1 MLSKLYDLII
11 RKHLEILTVIFVII
25 SLILL
30 SQTEN
35 HVVLRVQSAWQDVS
49 VFLKKPAA
57 ERQRKLKVL
66 EENKELRMEVFR
78 LNQEVARLENLETE
92 NKRLREMIGFR
103 DTSHYELLPSI
114 IVYKGYKDGSS
125 VITIDKGQN
134 DNIKKNDIIVD
145 KEGLVG
151 RILSSGRNTSIANM
165 IIEPDVRIS
174 VRINPSRVYGI
185 LKWYHGNTFVVDD
198 IPTTIHIESGWT
210 VTTSGLSEIYPPDIP
225 VGVITKVT
233 TSENGF
239 TYSIE
244 GNYNVSFKNLKEVF
258 VLNYDRSTTK

>member
-1 MLSKLYDLII
+1 MLSKLYDFII
-11 RKHLEILTVIFVII
+11 RKHLEILTIIFVGI

-35 HVVLRVQSAWQDVS
+35 HIVLRVQSTWQDVS

-57 ERQRKLKVL
+57 ERQRKRKVL

-78 LNQEVARLENLETE
+78 LNQEVARLQNLDTE
-92 NKRLREMIGFR
+92 NERLREMIGFR
-103 DTSHYELLPSI
+103 DTSRYDLLPSL
-114 IVYKGYKDGSS
+114 IVYKGFRDGSS
-125 VITIDKGQN
+125 VITIDKGRSSEVN
-134 DNIKKNDIIVD
+134 KNDIIVD

-151 RILSSGRNTSIANM
+151 RILSSGKHTSMANM
-165 IIEPDVRIS
+165 IIEPDVRVS

-185 LKWYHGNTFVVDD
+185 LKWHHGNTFVIED
-198 IPTTIHIESGWT
+198 IPSTMDIKSGWT

-239 TYSIE
+239 THSIE

-258 VLNYDRSTTK
+258 VLKHDGNQQK